1 MLLQFQICNICDESI
16 KKMFIKNGFYL
27 LTLLLFSTF
36 CTKAQIPLSDS
47 TLAEPYIPPLFS
59 IVNKNGINLN
69 NNLINDDA
77 FTLFTHGYVLEKARR
92 PVFVN
97 EERQMIDGT
106 YWRTNSELNYGR
118 MFTIFG
124 GILAVDMIA
133 YLYQRDVW
141 YKEPTREF
149 HTVEFDKD
157 MRSWQFM
164 DKIGHFTDA
173 YFVSDLTSKLYR
185 WAGFSGYSSVWYG
198 ALTGFLWTLQIEI
211 SDGFMKGWG
220 WSWGDMI
227 FNTLGSGFF
236 VLQQYFYDELGG
248 IHPKVSWQKS
258 DAWKEGRYYRTIT
271 APIEDYEGITFWL
284 SVNPHHYFPKSW
296 KKSYPE
302 WLAPLGIAVGYSAK
316 EVASN
321 IRGGYHEVFIGLDL
335 DLRKIPI
342 GDDSGL
348 FKFIKSELNFLRL
361 PMPTVRVYPSGIWY
375 GFYF

>member
-1 MLLQFQICNICDESI
+1 
-16 KKMFIKNGFYL
+16 MFMKTGSYL
-27 LTLLLFSTF
+27 LTFFLLSTF
-36 CTKAQIPLSDS
+36 CTPAQIPLSDS
-47 TLAEPYIPPLFS
+47 TSAKPYIPPLFS
-59 IVNKNGINLN
+59 IAKKNNFALN
-69 NNLINDDA
+69 NSLINA
-77 FTLFTHGYVLEKARR
+77 NVFTSPIPGYVLEKADK
-92 PVFVN
+92 PVFIN

-106 YWRTNSELNYGR
+106 YWRTHSDLNYTR

-124 GILAVDMIA
+124 GILAVDLIA
-133 YLYQRDVW
+133 YFYQRNVW
-141 YKEPTREF
+141 YIEPTSNF
-149 HTVEFDKD
+149 HTIEFDQD
-157 MRSWQFM
+157 MQKWQFM
-164 DKIGHFTDA
+164 DKIGHFVDA

-185 WAGFSGYSSVWYG
+185 WAGVSGTGSVWYG

-211 SDGFMKGWG
+211 SDGFMEGWG

-248 IHPKVSWQKS
+248 IHPKFSYHKS
-258 DAWKEGRYYRTIT
+258 EAWTDGRYYRNPD
-271 APIEDYEGITFWL
+271 ALIEDYEGMTFWMT
-284 SVNPHHYFPKSW
+284 VNPHHYFPKSW

-316 EVASN
+316 GIAGN
-321 IRGGYHEVFIGLDL
+321 TWGGWHEVFVGLDI

-348 FKFIKSELNFLRL
+348 FRFIKSELNFLRM
-361 PMPTVRVYPSGIWY
+361 PMPTIRVYPSGVWY

>member
-1 MLLQFQICNICDESI
+1 M
-16 KKMFIKNGFYL
+16 KTGFYL
-27 LTLLLFSTF
+27 LTLFLFSTS
-36 CTKAQIPLSDS
+36 CTEAQIPLSDS
-47 TLAEPYIPPLFS
+47 TSAKPYIPPLFS
-59 IVNKNGINLN
+59 IVNKNGININ
-69 NNLINDDA
+69 NSPINDDA

-97 EERQMIDGT
+97 KERQMIDGT

-118 MFTIFG
+118 LFTILG

-185 WAGFSGYSSVWYG
+185 WAGVSGYSSVWYG

-284 SVNPHHYFPKSW
+284 SINPHHYFPKSW
-296 KKSYPE
+296 KNSYPD
-302 WLAPLGIAVGYSAK
+302 WLAPLGVAVGYSAK

-348 FKFIKSELNFLRL
+348 FRFIKSELNFLRL

>member
-1 MLLQFQICNICDESI
+1 MRTR
-16 KKMFIKNGFYL
+16 FYL
-27 LTLLLFSTF
+27 FTLFLFFTF
-36 CTKAQIPLSDS
+36 CTQAQTSLSDS
-47 TLAEPYIPPLFS
+47 TSTKSYIPPLFS
-59 IVNKNGINLN
+59 IAKKNSFALN
-69 NNLINDDA
+69 NSLINNDLV
-77 FTLFTHGYVLEKARR
+77 TPPIRGPVWEKAKS
-92 PVFVN
+92 PVFLN

-106 YWRTNSELNYGR
+106 YWRTNTDLNYAR
-118 MFTIFG
+118 MFTIIG
-124 GILAVDMIA
+124 GVLAVDLIA
-133 YLYQRDVW
+133 YLYQREVW
-141 YKEPTREF
+141 YREPTTKF
-149 HTVEFDKD
+149 HTVNFDKD
-157 MRSWQFM
+157 MASWQFM
-164 DKIGHFTDA
+164 DKIGHFVDA
-173 YFVSDLTSKLYR
+173 YFASDLTSKLYR
-185 WAGFSGYSSVWYG
+185 WAGVSGTGSVWYG

-211 SDGFMKGWG
+211 SDGFMEGWG
-220 WSWGDMI
+220 WSWGDFI

-248 IHPKVSWQKS
+248 IQPKFSWHKS
-258 DAWKEGRYYRTIT
+258 DAWKENRYYRDVT
-271 APIEDYEGITFWL
+271 ALIEDYEGMTFWL
-284 SVNPHHYFPKSW
+284 TVNPHHYFPKSL

-302 WLAPLGIAVGYSAK
+302 WLAPLSIAVGYGAK

>member
-1 MLLQFQICNICDESI
+1 
-16 KKMFIKNGFYL
+16 MFMKTGFYL
-27 LTLLLFSTF
+27 LTLFLFSTF
-36 CTKAQIPLSDS
+36 CTQAQIQFSDS
-47 TLAEPYIPPLFS
+47 TSAKPNIPPPFS
-59 IVNKNGINLN
+59 IAKKNSFALNDSLINADVFTPPTPE
-69 NNLINDDA
+69 NLI
-77 FTLFTHGYVLEKARR
+77 EKARR

-106 YWRTNSELNYGR
+106 YWRTNSDLNYTR

-124 GILAVDMIA
+124 GILAVDLIA
-133 YLYQRDVW
+133 YFYQRDVW
-141 YKEPTREF
+141 DTSPTSKF
-149 HTVEFDKD
+149 HTINFKKD
-157 MRSWQFM
+157 MQSWQFM

-173 YFVSDLTSKLYR
+173 YFVSDLSSKLYR
-185 WAGFSGYSSVWYG
+185 WAGVSGTGSVWYG

-211 SDGFMKGWG
+211 SDGFMEEWG
-220 WSWGDMI
+220 WSWGDFI

-236 VLQQYFYDELGG
+236 VLQQFFYDELGG
-248 IHPKVSWQKS
+248 IHPKFSWHKS
-258 DAWKEGRYYRTIT
+258 DAWKEGRYYKDVT
-271 APIEDYEGITFWL
+271 ALIEDYEGMTFWM

-296 KKSYPE
+296 KRSYPE
-302 WLAPLGIAVGYSAK
+302 WLAPLSIAVGYGAK
-316 EVASN
+316 NITNN
-321 IRGGYHEVFIGLDL
+321 IRGGYYEVFIGLDL